1 MAQGGGV
8 ASVRKGLQW
17 RSEIGAPKVLLQSGV
32 EKEVARCDGEY
43 IFTLRMAGIQKVVR
57 LLLYQNGWHLQNS
70 GTFGA
75 KPFSPGLARCAGWQ
89 GLIPTAWQCCNFF
102 N

>member
-8 ASVRKGLQW
+8 APVRKGLQW

-57 LLLYQNGWHLQNS
+57 LLLYQNRWHLQNS

-75 KPFSPGLARCAGWQ
+75 KPFSPGLAGCAGWQ
-89 GLIPTAWQCCNFF
+89 SLIPTAWQCCNFF

>member
-1 MAQGGGV
+1 MAQGGGF

-43 IFTLRMAGIQKVVR
+43 IFTLRMDGIQKVVR
-57 LLLYQNGWHLQNS
+57 LLLYQN
-70 GTFGA
+70 
-75 KPFSPGLARCAGWQ
+75 
-89 GLIPTAWQCCNFF
+89 
-102 N
+102 

>member
-8 ASVRKGLQW
+8 APVRKGLLGL
-17 RSEIGAPKVLLQSGV
+17 SEIGAPEVLLQSGV
-32 EKEVARCDGEY
+32 EKEVARCDREY

-57 LLLYQNGWHLQNS
+57 LLLYQNRRHLQNS

-75 KPFSPGLARCAGWQ
+75 
-89 GLIPTAWQCCNFF
+89 
-102 N
+102 